1 MVYYINVEKF
11 VRLKYAY
18 FIYRKAVIILNKVM
32 KVLTNKWFRMAVSL
46 LGAAYSAV
54 LIYFDY
60 IVFFYDIEYTDRKT
74 FAIIGSAFCVVMCL
88 LIFYTRRSPF
98 TCILAMVNMVLFFP
112 LLLLDWGNWPLLLPA
127 IVLTLF
133 GFFCCHMNETAKT
146 IFGTIFLLM
155 YILGGIAFFMVM
167 NVFRVTTED
176 TLIERGV
183 SPSGAFRYYVLDVQN
198 KSVGKK
204 CVYVQPNTL
213 DVDKG
218 FIKLDCTIKRL
229 VKQSPNPCELDCQW
243 SGSKM
248 IINGEVFFD
257 ENDALKEENGQ
268 LLYDIDDG
276 NWSYTYFSIEY
287 PIFKT
292 IEEVKGMVES
302 LKEKLSEDK
311 ADEAENANADVSDSP
326 GDTSETDVSDGSG
339 DNGDSDVTVETADET
354 DISPE
359 GGQPAG
365 EEDVSDVSD
374 EAA

>member
-1 MVYYINVEKF
+1 MD
-11 VRLKYAY
+11 
-18 FIYRKAVIILNKVM
+18 KVM
-32 KVLTNKWFRMAVSL
+32 KVLTNKWFRMVVSL

-60 IVFFYDIEYTDRKT
+60 IVFFYDIEYTNKKQ
-74 FAIIGSAFCVVMCL
+74 FAVIGSVFCVVMCL

-98 TCILAMVNMVLFFP
+98 TCILAMANMILFFP
-112 LLLLDWGNWPLLLPA
+112 LLLLDWGNWPLLLPG

-204 CVYVQPNTL
+204 CVYIQPNTL

-218 FIKLDCTIKRL
+218 FIKLDSTIKHL

-248 IINGEVFFD
+248 IINGEVYFD

-268 LLYDIDDG
+268 LLYNIDDG
-276 NWSYTYFSIEY
+276 SWTYTYFSIEY

-292 IEEVKGMVES
+292 IEEVKGMVDT
-302 LKEKLSEDK
+302 LMEKLSEQD
-311 ADEAENANADVSDSP
+311 
-326 GDTSETDVSDGSG
+326 
-339 DNGDSDVTVETADET
+339 
-354 DISPE
+354 
-359 GGQPAG
+359 
-365 EEDVSDVSD
+365 EDVSDDADGESGTETSANARDVADENSGSNEESTASSDNSPGGDTGDQSDPEDEID